1 VCSSDLFSHSGES
14 CHPELILSSLF
25 QALHFK
31 SGVLA
36 QQITLL
42 MFHFPPSINHSEKNT
57 PVTMAPPTA
66 ANDIQIYVKGND
78 ETKVHG

>member
-1 VCSSDLFSHSGES
+1 
-14 CHPELILSSLF
+14 
-25 QALHFK
+25 
-31 SGVLA
+31 VLA